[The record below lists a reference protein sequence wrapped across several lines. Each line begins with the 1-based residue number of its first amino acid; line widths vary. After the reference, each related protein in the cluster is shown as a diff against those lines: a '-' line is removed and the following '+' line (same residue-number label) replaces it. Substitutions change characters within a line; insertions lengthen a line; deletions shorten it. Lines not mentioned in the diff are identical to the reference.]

1 MARKG
6 GQGILKILQKVTVKQ
21 ILTEKSKGML
31 LDTYRQKKQQ
41 LQKECEQ
48 LRFETKK
55 LEKQKKFSGTHLKM
69 HFEKEIESR
78 QEKIKLVEFQIE
90 QLLLLPIGTELKE
103 KEIHAIVDVREGDDW
118 NAVTKEKSIIIKDGI
133 IHEIRER

>member
-1 MARKG
+1 
-6 GQGILKILQKVTVKQ
+6 
-21 ILTEKSKGML
+21 
-31 LDTYRQKKQQ
+31 
-41 LQKECEQ
+41 
-48 LRFETKK
+48 
-55 LEKQKKFSGTHLKM
+55 M

-103 KEIHAIVDVREGDDW
+103 KEMHAIVDVREGDDW
-118 NAVTKEKSIIIKDGI
+118 SAVTKEKSIIIKDGI

>member
-1 MARKG
+1 M
-6 GQGILKILQKVTVKQ
+6 KILQKVTVKQ

-55 LEKQKKFSGTHLKM
+55 LEKTKKVFGNQFK
-69 HFEKEIESR
+69 
-78 QEKIKLVEFQIE
+78 
-90 QLLLLPIGTELKE
+90 
-103 KEIHAIVDVREGDDW
+103 
-118 NAVTKEKSIIIKDGI
+118 NAF
-133 IHEIRER
+133 